1 MRPSESLSHVIGYN
15 MGNIASRRRFPLR
28 FKWTCNVIAG
38 VVWLIGLAVALLAPS
53 TTHGQQLTQ
62 YAHTAWRLQDGVF
75 DAYPVSLAQTTNGF
89 LRIGT
94 SNALVRFDGAL
105 LTIDSTH
112 RRPAFRVAVE
122 GGEKNLHPILPD
134 EIYKI
139 AAEALRNA
147 FRHSQA
153 RQIEVEIRYDNE
165 QFRLRVRDDGKGM
178 GPAILSSHGSDGHY
192 GLPGMRETATII
204 GGKLVVW
211 SEVDVGTEVEVRVPA
226 STAYATTRRGSWLVR
241 KFTAKT

>member
-15 MGNIASRRRFPLR
+15 MGNIASRR
-28 FKWTCNVIAG
+28 
-38 VVWLIGLAVALLAPS
+38 PS
-53 TTHGQQLTQ
+53 MEP
-62 YAHTAWRLQDGVF
+62 YSR
-75 DAYPVSLAQTTNGF
+75 
-89 LRIGT
+89 
-94 SNALVRFDGAL
+94 
-105 LTIDSTH
+105 STLPH
-112 RRPAFRVAVE
+112 RRPAFRVSVE

-178 GPAILSSHGSDGHY
+178 GPAILSSHGSDG
-192 GLPGMRETATII
+192 
-204 GGKLVVW
+204 
-211 SEVDVGTEVEVRVPA
+211 
-226 STAYATTRRGSWLVR
+226 
-241 KFTAKT
+241 

>member
-1 MRPSESLSHVIGYN
+1 MRPSESLRHVIRVH
-15 MGNIASRRRFPLR
+15 MGNIASRRRLPLR

-38 VVWLIGLAVALLAPS
+38 IVWLIAPAIGLLAPS
-53 TTHGQQLTQ
+53 ASHGQQLTQ

-75 DAYPVSLAQTTNGF
+75 DASPASLAQTTDGF
-89 LRIGT
+89 LWIGID
-94 SNALVRFDGAL
+94 NGLVRFDGAL

-112 RRPAFRVAVE
+112 RQPAFRVAVE

-153 RQIEVEIRYDNE
+153 RQIE
-165 QFRLRVRDDGKGM
+165 
-178 GPAILSSHGSDGHY
+178 
-192 GLPGMRETATII
+192 
-204 GGKLVVW
+204 
-211 SEVDVGTEVEVRVPA
+211 
-226 STAYATTRRGSWLVR
+226 
-241 KFTAKT
+241 

>member
-1 MRPSESLSHVIGYN
+1 MRWS
-15 MGNIASRRRFPLR
+15 ASTEPYSRSTLP
-28 FKWTCNVIAG
+28 IAG
-38 VVWLIGLAVALLAPS
+38 PHSVSPWRVGRKICILSSQTRS
-53 TTHGQQLTQ
+53 T
-62 YAHTAWRLQDGVF
+62 
-75 DAYPVSLAQTTNGF
+75 
-89 LRIGT
+89 
-94 SNALVRFDGAL
+94 
-105 LTIDSTH
+105 
-112 RRPAFRVAVE
+112 
-122 GGEKNLHPILPD
+122 K
-134 EIYKI
+134 
-139 AAEALRNA
+139 ALRNA

-226 STAYATTRRGSWLVR
+226 STAYATTRRRSWLVR